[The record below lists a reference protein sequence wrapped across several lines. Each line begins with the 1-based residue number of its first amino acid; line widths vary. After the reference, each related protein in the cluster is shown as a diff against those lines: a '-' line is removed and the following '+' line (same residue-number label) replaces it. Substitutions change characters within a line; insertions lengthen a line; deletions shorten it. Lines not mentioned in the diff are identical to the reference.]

1 MLSAAAARTTSRALR
16 RVDGTPLL
24 AIVAGPRAGAR
35 RPLVQGQRLTIGFD
49 LDCDVVIRHPSLQ
62 GVRASLSIDGEEV
75 RLHIDRGQANL
86 LGLAVPEG
94 RSIVLPRWV
103 PVALGDAMIA
113 VGSEQER
120 GWASCR
126 RLAQQLAE
134 ERAIEPGEG
143 VPLGGDAAD
152 RPPLIDARRASAAP
166 SGLAGIDEAASS
178 ALSADWRRASAGASK
193 AAAATGRRLAWQV
206 PAAAAACLALAIAVG
221 MLSPKVR
228 AIADGDRRAAVP
240 ASEAADRVRV
250 ALADLG
256 LSGLR
261 IERMADGTPV
271 VRGLVDTD
279 AQRARI
285 AGEVARLGVRAF
297 VEVVSGEQLVRQ
309 VADVLRVKGLP
320 GSVRHIG
327 RGVIEAQVGE
337 ADAERA
343 RRTEE
348 AVRRDVAGLAGFR
361 LAFTPA
367 VPAAPVAAPKV
378 PEDPTK
384 RVVSVA
390 YGPNGHVVTADGARY
405 FVGALLP
412 SGHRIVRIADGEVE
426 LSRDGQT
433 TRLSL

>member
-1 MLSAAAARTTSRALR
+1 MLSAAASTNASRALR
-16 RVDGTPLL
+16 RVEGAPLL
-24 AIVAGPRAGAR
+24 AVVAGPRAGAR
-35 RPLVQGQRLTIGFD
+35 RPLVVGQRLTVGFD

-62 GVRASLSIDGEEV
+62 GVRASLSIEGEEV

-86 LGLAVPEG
+86 LGLAVPQG

-126 RLAQQLAE
+126 RLARQLAE

-143 VPLGGDAAD
+143 LTPEGDAAD
-152 RPPLIDARRASAAP
+152 RSPVIDARRGLEAAP
-166 SGLAGIDEAASS
+166 GLAGVDQAASS
-178 ALSADWRRASAGASK
+178 ALSADWRRVSGGAST
-193 AAAATGRRLAWQV
+193 AAAAGRRLVWQV
-206 PAAAAACLALAIAVG
+206 PAAAAVCLALAMAVG

-228 AIADGDRRAAVP
+228 AIAGGDMRAAVP

-256 LSGLR
+256 MTSLR
-261 IERMADGTPV
+261 IDRMSDGTPV

-285 AGEVARLGVRAF
+285 SGEVARLGVRAF
-297 VEVVSGEQLVRQ
+297 VEVVSAEQLVRQ

-320 GSVRHIG
+320 GSVRHLG

-343 RRTEE
+343 RRAEE
-348 AVRRDVAGLAGFR
+348 AVRRDVAGLVGFR
-361 LAFTPA
+361 LQFTPKTQ
-367 VPAAPVAAPKV
+367 AAPVAAPKA

>member
-1 MLSAAAARTTSRALR
+1 MLSAAPSTNTSRALR
-16 RVDGTPLL
+16 RLEGAPLL
-24 AIVAGPRAGAR
+24 AVVAGPRAGAR
-35 RPLVQGQRLTIGFD
+35 RPLVPGQRLSIGFD

-62 GVRASLSIDGEEV
+62 GLRASLSMDGEEV
-75 RLHIDRGQANL
+75 RLHIERGQANL

-103 PVALGDAMIA
+103 PVALGEAMIA

-126 RLAQQLAE
+126 RLARQLAE
-134 ERAIEPGEG
+134 ERAIEPGESL
-143 VPLGGDAAD
+143 PQDADGAD
-152 RPPLIDARRASAAP
+152 RVPVIDARQGAEGRL
-166 SGLAGIDEAASS
+166 GLAGVDPEASS
-178 ALSADWRRASAGASK
+178 ALSEGWRRATGGAST
-193 AAAATGRRLAWQV
+193 AAVAAGRRLAWQV
-206 PAAAAACLALAIAVG
+206 PIAAAVCLALALAVA

-228 AIADGDRRAAVP
+228 AIAGGEARVGVP
-240 ASEAADRVRV
+240 PSEAADRVRV

-256 LSGLR
+256 LSSLR

-285 AGEVARLGVRAF
+285 SGDVARLGVRAF
-297 VEVVSGEQLVRQ
+297 VEVVSGEQLERQ

-320 GSVRHIG
+320 GKVRHLG

-337 ADAERA
+337 ADPERV

-348 AVRRDVAGLAGFR
+348 AVRRDVAGLVGLR
-361 LAFTPA
+361 LQFTPRA
-367 VPAAPVAAPKV
+367 PAPVAAAPKA
-378 PEDPTK
+378 PEDPAK

>member
-1 MLSAAAARTTSRALR
+1 MLSAAASTNTGRALR
-16 RVDGTPLL
+16 PVEGSPLL
-24 AIVAGPRAGAR
+24 AVVAGPRAGAR
-35 RPLVQGQRLTIGFD
+35 RPLVAGQRLSIGFD

-62 GVRASLSIDGEEV
+62 GIRASLSIEGEDV

-113 VGSEQER
+113 VGSDQER

-126 RLAQQLAE
+126 RLARQLAE

-143 VPLGGDAAD
+143 FPPEGDDAD
-152 RPPLIDARRASAAP
+152 QSPVIDARRGLAAAP
-166 SGLAGIDEAASS
+166 GLAGVDQSASS
-178 ALSADWRRASAGASK
+178 ALSADWRRASGGVST
-193 AAAATGRRLAWQV
+193 AAVAAGRRLVWQV
-206 PAAAAACLALAIAVG
+206 PAAAAACLVLAIAVG

-228 AIADGDRRAAVP
+228 AIAGGDTRAAVP

-256 LSGLR
+256 LTSLR
-261 IERMADGTPV
+261 IERMSDGTPV

-285 AGEVARLGVRAF
+285 SGEVARLGVRAF
-297 VEVVSGEQLVRQ
+297 VEVVSAEQLVRQ

-320 GSVRHIG
+320 GSVRHLG

-348 AVRRDVAGLAGFR
+348 AVRRDVAGLTGFR
-361 LAFTPA
+361 LQFTPKTQ
-367 VPAAPVAAPKV
+367 AAPVAAPKA
-378 PEDPTK
+378 PEDPAK